1 MIRSHRSLPVL
12 RFTFDRRPL
21 EPAERAVFAEDLARW
36 GVDEGL
42 LIALDGLL
50 QTGTPDVIPRVLRG
64 YRGDRLAFV
73 AHPIVC
79 RRMMRSFFPGRVGAL
94 ADLLP
99 APTICWTRHDPGVD
113 LCGSPGFIGAGE
125 DGRELRREAIAFL
138 SRRHVS
144 VSVLEEASSEAVG
157 PCLETPMMDVGRH
170 RCGSGDIERLFTAR
184 RHLKRKLSKFRNQGG
199 TVDIVH
205 GALPEAERQAVLR
218 CVAGAAAN
226 GLLRIPYQDNYVP
239 MVRWATLGGA
249 PGLLHIFARIHGEIV
264 GYHAFLETGR
274 ALACLS
280 GGFDRNVR
288 TYHAYENVLLEAMR
302 YAEARGLERVDFG
315 PVSNPSKAA
324 VMPRSG
330 SLVVRVYSALA
341 PVRSLL
347 GRIVGISAMR
357 PEVVAPYRGL
367 GLDGAGDEEGGA
379 GDLPPELIAAPAA
392 G

>member
-1 MIRSHRSLPVL
+1 MIRSHRSPPVL

-36 GVDEGL
+36 GVDESL

-64 YRGDRLAFV
+64 YRGDRLVFV

-79 RRMMRSFFPGRVGAL
+79 RRMMRSFFPGRVGAM

-99 APTICWTRHDPGVD
+99 APTVCWTRHDPGVD
-113 LCGSPGFIGAGE
+113 LCGSPGFIDTGE
-125 DGRELRREAIAFL
+125 DGCELRREAIGFL

-144 VSVLEEASSEAVG
+144 VSVLEEASSEAVS
-157 PCLETPMMDVGRH
+157 PCLETPMMDVGRY
-170 RCGSGDIERLFTAR
+170 RCGAGDLERLFTAR
-184 RHLKRKLSKFRNQGG
+184 RHLKRKVSKFRNQGG
-199 TVDIVH
+199 AVDIVH

-226 GLLRIPYQDNYVP
+226 GLMRIPYQENYVP
-239 MVRWATLGGA
+239 MVRWATLGRA
-249 PGLLHIFARIHGEIV
+249 PGLLHIFARINGEIV

-280 GGFDRNVR
+280 GGFDRNLR
-288 TYHAYENVLLEAMR
+288 TYHAYENVLLEAMQ
-302 YAEARGLERVDFG
+302 YAETRGLERVDFG
-315 PVSNPSKAA
+315 PVTNPSKAA

-347 GRIVGISAMR
+347 GKIVGISAMR
-357 PEVVAPYRGL
+357 PEVVAPYRGV
-367 GLDGAGDEEGGA
+367 GLDVVEEQGRGAG
-379 GDLPPELIAAPAA
+379 ELSPQPMPAA
-392 G
+392 TAG

>member
-1 MIRSHRSLPVL
+1 MKIPSHPSSAAL

-21 EPAERAVFAEDLARW
+21 EREERAVFAEDLARW

-42 LIALDGLL
+42 LVALDGLL
-50 QTGTPDVIPRVLRG
+50 QTGTRDVIPKVLRG
-64 YRGDRLAFV
+64 HRGDRLVFV

-79 RRMMRSFFPGRVGAL
+79 RRMMRSFFPGRVGAM

-113 LCGSPGFIGAGE
+113 LCASPGFIGAGE
-125 DGRELRREAIAFL
+125 DGRELRREAVAFL
-138 SRRHVS
+138 CRRHVS
-144 VSVLEEASSEAVG
+144 VSVLEEASSEPLG
-157 PCLETPMMDVGRH
+157 PCLETPMMDVGRYG
-170 RCGSGDIERLFTAR
+170 CGAGDLERLFAAR
-184 RHLKRKLSKFRNQGG
+184 RHLKRKIAKFHNQGG
-199 TVDIVH
+199 SVDIVH
-205 GALPEAERQAVLR
+205 GSLPEAERQAVLR

-239 MVRWATLGGA
+239 MVRWATLGAA
-249 PGLLHIFARIHGEIV
+249 PGLVHFFARIHGQIV

-274 ALACLS
+274 ALVCLS
-280 GGFDRNVR
+280 GGFDRNLR

-302 YAEARGLERVDFG
+302 YAEGRGLARVDFG

-324 VMPRSG
+324 VMPRG
-330 SLVVRVYSALA
+330 APLIVRVYSALA

-367 GLDGAGDEEGGA
+367 GLGGEGRGADEPSA
-379 GDLPPELIAAPAA
+379 GLLTVPA
-392 G
+392 GR